1 MNQTTRIGFALLLLA
16 AAIWLRGFAGGSSGE
31 GGLWVLVVKDGSKPQ
46 EMTESQGVVAN
57 SLRLK
62 EAVDAKGGK
71 YLSQDWRDDFSQLG
85 YWSKMKS
92 AVEKPP
98 AIVVSNG
105 GRITVNK
112 VPESVDAAIGL
123 VK

>member
-16 AAIWLRGFAGGSSGE
+16 AAIWLRGSAGGAGGE

-46 EMTESQGVVAN
+46 ELTESQGIVAN

-62 EAVDAKGGK
+62 EAVDKAGGK

-105 GRITVNK
+105 GRITVNR

-123 VK
+123 IK

>member
-16 AAIWLRGFAGGSSGE
+16 AAIWFRGSAGGAGE
-31 GGLWVLVVKDGSKPQ
+31 GGLWVLVIKDGSRPQ
-46 EMTESQGVVAN
+46 EMTESQGIVAN

-62 EAVDAKGGK
+62 EAVDKAGGK

-85 YWSKMKS
+85 YWSNMKS

-98 AIVVSNG
+98 AIVVSSG
-105 GRITVNK
+105 GRIVVNK

>member
-1 MNQTTRIGFALLLLA
+1 MNQTTRIGLALLLLA
-16 AAIWLRGFAGGSSGE
+16 AAIWFRGSAGGAGE
-31 GGLWVLVVKDGSKPQ
+31 GGLWVLIVKDGSRPQ
-46 EMTESQGVVAN
+46 EMTESQGIVAN

-85 YWSKMKS
+85 YWGELKK

-98 AIVVSNG
+98 AIVVSSG
-105 GRITVNK
+105 GRIVVNK
-112 VPESVDAAIGL
+112 IPESIDAAIGL

>member
-1 MNQTTRIGFALLLLA
+1 
-16 AAIWLRGFAGGSSGE
+16 
-31 GGLWVLVVKDGSKPQ
+31 LWVLIVKDGSKPQ

-85 YWSKMKS
+85 YWGKMKS

-105 GRITVNK
+105 GRITVNR

-123 VK
+123 IK

>member
-1 MNQTTRIGFALLLLA
+1 MSQTTRIGFALLLLA
-16 AAIWLRGFAGGSSGE
+16 AAIWFRGSAGGAGGE

-46 EMTESQGVVAN
+46 EMTESQGIVAN

-85 YWSKMKS
+85 YWAKMKA

-98 AIVVSNG
+98 AIVVSSG

-112 VPESVDAAIGL
+112 IPESVDAAMVL

>member
-1 MNQTTRIGFALLLLA
+1 VNQTTRIGFALLLLA
-16 AAIWLRGFAGGSSGE
+16 AAIWFRGSAGGAGE

-46 EMTESQGVVAN
+46 EMTESQGIVAN

-62 EAVDAKGGK
+62 EAVDKAGGK

-85 YWSKMKS
+85 YWGELKK

-98 AIVVSNG
+98 AIVVSSG
-105 GRITVNK
+105 GRIVVNK
-112 VPESVDAAIGL
+112 IPESVDAAVGL

>member
-1 MNQTTRIGFALLLLA
+1 MSQTTRIGFALLLLA
-16 AAIWLRGFAGGSSGE
+16 AAIWFRGSAGGAGQ
-31 GGLWVLVVKDGSKPQ
+31 GGLWVLVVKDGSRPQ
-46 EMTESQGVVAN
+46 EMTESQGIVAN

-85 YWSKMKS
+85 YWGELKK

-98 AIVVSNG
+98 AIVVSSG
-105 GRITVNK
+105 GQITVNR
-112 VPESVDAAIGL
+112 VPESVDAAVGL
-123 VK
+123 IK

>member
-1 MNQTTRIGFALLLLA
+1 VNQTTRIGFALLLLA
-16 AAIWLRGFAGGSSGE
+16 AAIWFRGSAGGAGE
-31 GGLWVLVVKDGSKPQ
+31 GGLWVLVIKDGSKPQ
-46 EMTESQGVVAN
+46 EMTESQGIVAN

-85 YWSKMKS
+85 YWGELKK

-98 AIVVSNG
+98 AIVVSSD
-105 GRITVNK
+105 GRITVNR

-123 VK
+123 IK

>member
-16 AAIWLRGFAGGSSGE
+16 AAIWFRGSAGDAGE
-31 GGLWVLVVKDGSKPQ
+31 GGLWVLVIKDGSRPQ
-46 EMTESQGVVAN
+46 EMTESQGIVAN

-85 YWSKMKS
+85 YWGEMKK

-98 AIVVSNG
+98 AIVISSG
-105 GRITVNK
+105 GRIAVNK

>member
-1 MNQTTRIGFALLLLA
+1 VNQTTRIGFALLLLA
-16 AAIWLRGFAGGSSGE
+16 AAIWFRGSAGGAGE
-31 GGLWVLVVKDGSKPQ
+31 GGLWVLVIKDGSKPQ
-46 EMTESQGVVAN
+46 EMTESQGIVAN

-98 AIVVSNG
+98 AIVVSSG
-105 GRITVNK
+105 GRIVVNR

-123 VK
+123 IK

>member
-1 MNQTTRIGFALLLLA
+1 VNQTTRIGLALLLLA
-16 AAIWLRGFAGGSSGE
+16 AAIWFRGSAGGAGE
-31 GGLWVLVVKDGSKPQ
+31 GGLWVLVIKDGSKPQ
-46 EMTESQGVVAN
+46 EMTESQGIVAN

-62 EAVDAKGGK
+62 EAVDKAGGK

-85 YWSKMKS
+85 YWGELKK

-98 AIVVSNG
+98 AIVVSSG
-105 GRITVNK
+105 GRITVNR
-112 VPESVDAAIGL
+112 VPESVDAAIGF

>member
-16 AAIWLRGFAGGSSGE
+16 AAIWFRGSAGGAGE
-31 GGLWVLVVKDGSKPQ
+31 GGLWVLVIKDGSRPQ
-46 EMTESQGVVAN
+46 EMTESQGIVAN

-62 EAVDAKGGK
+62 EAVDTKDGK

-85 YWSKMKS
+85 YWGEIKS

-98 AIVVSNG
+98 AIVVSSG
-105 GRITVNK
+105 GRITVNR

>member
-1 MNQTTRIGFALLLLA
+1 VNQTTRIGFALLLLA
-16 AAIWLRGFAGGSSGE
+16 AAIWLRGSAGGSSGE

-46 EMTESQGVVAN
+46 ERTESQGIVAN

-62 EAVDAKGGK
+62 EAVDKAGGK

-85 YWSKMKS
+85 YWGKLKS

-98 AIVVSNG
+98 AIVVSSG

>member
-1 MNQTTRIGFALLLLA
+1 VNQTTRIGFALLLLA
-16 AAIWLRGFAGGSSGE
+16 AAIWFRGSAGGAGE
-31 GGLWVLVVKDGSKPQ
+31 GGLWVLAIKDGSRPQ
-46 EMTESQGVVAN
+46 EMTESQGIVAN

-62 EAVDAKGGK
+62 EAVDKAGGK

-85 YWSKMKS
+85 YWAELKK

-98 AIVVSNG
+98 AIVVSSG
-105 GRITVNK
+105 GRIVVNK

>member
-1 MNQTTRIGFALLLLA
+1 VNETTRIGFALLLLA
-16 AAIWLRGFAGGSSGE
+16 AAIWFRGSAGGAGE
-31 GGLWVLVVKDGSKPQ
+31 GGLWVLVIKDGSRPQ
-46 EMTESQGVVAN
+46 EMTESQGIVAN
-57 SLRLK
+57 SLRVK

-71 YLSQDWRDDFSQLG
+71 YLSQDWQEDFSQLG
-85 YWSKMKS
+85 YWGELKK

-98 AIVVSNG
+98 AIVVSSG
-105 GRITVNK
+105 GRITVNR

>member
-1 MNQTTRIGFALLLLA
+1 VNQTTRIGFALLLLA
-16 AAIWLRGFAGGSSGE
+16 AAIWFRGSSGGAGE
-31 GGLWVLVVKDGSKPQ
+31 GGLWVLVVKDGSRPQ
-46 EMTESQGVVAN
+46 EMTESQGIVAN

-85 YWSKMKS
+85 YWGKMKA

-98 AIVVSNG
+98 AIVVSSD
-105 GRITVNK
+105 GRITVNR

-123 VK
+123 IK

>member
-1 MNQTTRIGFALLLLA
+1 VNQTTRIGFALLLLA
-16 AAIWLRGFAGGSSGE
+16 AAIWFRGSAGGAGE

-46 EMTESQGVVAN
+46 EMTESQGIVAN

-85 YWSKMKS
+85 YWGEMKK

-98 AIVVSNG
+98 AIVVSSG

-112 VPESVDAAIGL
+112 VPESVDAAVGL

>member
-1 MNQTTRIGFALLLLA
+1 VNQTTRIGFALLLLA
-16 AAIWLRGFAGGSSGE
+16 AAIWFRGSAGGAGE
-31 GGLWVLVVKDGSKPQ
+31 GGLWVLVVKDGSRPQ
-46 EMTESQGVVAN
+46 EMTESQGIVAN

-62 EAVDAKGGK
+62 EAVDKAGGK

-85 YWSKMKS
+85 YWSNMKS

-98 AIVVSNG
+98 AIVVSSG
-105 GRITVNK
+105 GRIVVNK

>member
-16 AAIWLRGFAGGSSGE
+16 AAIWFRGSAGGEGE
-31 GGLWVLVVKDGSKPQ
+31 DGLWVLVIKDGSKPQ
-46 EMTESQGVVAN
+46 EMTESQGIVAN

-85 YWSKMKS
+85 YWGEMKS

-98 AIVVSNG
+98 AIVVSSG
-105 GRITVNK
+105 GRIVANK
-112 VPESVDAAIGL
+112 IPESVDSAIGL
-123 VK
+123 IK

>member
-1 MNQTTRIGFALLLLA
+1 
-16 AAIWLRGFAGGSSGE
+16 
-31 GGLWVLVVKDGSKPQ
+31 VLVVKDGSRPQ
-46 EMTESQGVVAN
+46 EMTESQGIVAN

-62 EAVDAKGGK
+62 EAVDANGGK

-85 YWSKMKS
+85 YWSKMKT

-98 AIVVSNG
+98 AIVVSSG

>member
-1 MNQTTRIGFALLLLA
+1 VNQTTRIGFALLLLA
-16 AAIWLRGFAGGSSGE
+16 AAIWFRGSAGGAGE
-31 GGLWVLVVKDGSKPQ
+31 GGLWVLVVKDGSRPQ
-46 EMTESQGVVAN
+46 EMTESQGIVAN

-62 EAVDAKGGK
+62 EAVDKAGGK

-85 YWSKMKS
+85 YWAKMKA

-98 AIVVSNG
+98 AIVVSSG
-105 GRITVNK
+105 GRITVNR

-123 VK
+123 IK

>member
-16 AAIWLRGFAGGSSGE
+16 AAIWFRGSAGGAGE

-46 EMTESQGVVAN
+46 EMTESQGIVAN

-62 EAVDAKGGK
+62 EAVDTKGGK

-85 YWSKMKS
+85 YWAELKK

-98 AIVVSNG
+98 AIVVSSG

-112 VPESVDAAIGL
+112 IPESVDAAIGL

>member
-16 AAIWLRGFAGGSSGE
+16 AAIWFRGSAGGAGE
-31 GGLWVLVVKDGSKPQ
+31 GGLWVLVVKDGSRPQ
-46 EMTESQGVVAN
+46 EMTESQGIVAN

-85 YWSKMKS
+85 YWAKMKK

-98 AIVVSNG
+98 AIVVSSS
-105 GRITVNK
+105 GRITVNR

>member
-16 AAIWLRGFAGGSSGE
+16 AAIWFRGSAGGAGGE
-31 GGLWVLVVKDGSKPQ
+31 GGLWVLVIKDGSKPQ
-46 EMTESQGVVAN
+46 EMTESQGIVAN

-62 EAVDAKGGK
+62 EAVDKAGGK

-85 YWSKMKS
+85 YWSNMKS

-98 AIVVSNG
+98 AIVVSSG
-105 GRITVNK
+105 GRIVVNK

>member
-1 MNQTTRIGFALLLLA
+1 LLLLA
-16 AAIWLRGFAGGSSGE
+16 AAIWFRGSAGGAGE
-31 GGLWVLVVKDGSKPQ
+31 GGLWVLVIKDGSRPQ
-46 EMTESQGVVAN
+46 EMTESQGIVAN

-85 YWSKMKS
+85 YWGELKK

-98 AIVVSNG
+98 AIVVSSG
-105 GRITVNK
+105 GRIAVNR
-112 VPESVDAAIGL
+112 VPESVDSAVGL

>member
-1 MNQTTRIGFALLLLA
+1 VNQTTRIGFALLLLA
-16 AAIWLRGFAGGSSGE
+16 AAIWFRGSAGGAGE
-31 GGLWVLVVKDGSKPQ
+31 GGLWVLVVKDGSRPQ
-46 EMTESQGVVAN
+46 EMTESQGIVAN

-62 EAVDAKGGK
+62 ETVDAKGGK

-85 YWSKMKS
+85 YWSELKK

-112 VPESVDAAIGL
+112 VPESVDAAVGL
-123 VK
+123 IK

>member
-1 MNQTTRIGFALLLLA
+1 VNQTTRIGFALLLLA
-16 AAIWLRGFAGGSSGE
+16 AAIWFRGSAGGAGE
-31 GGLWVLVVKDGSKPQ
+31 GGLWVLVVKDGSRPQ
-46 EMTESQGVVAN
+46 EMTESQGIVAN

-85 YWSKMKS
+85 YWAKMKK

-98 AIVVSNG
+98 AIVVSSS
-105 GRITVNK
+105 GRITVNR

>member
-1 MNQTTRIGFALLLLA
+1 VNQTTRIGFALLLLA
-16 AAIWLRGFAGGSSGE
+16 AAIWFRGSAGGAGE
-31 GGLWVLVVKDGSKPQ
+31 GGLWVLIVKDGSRPQ
-46 EMTESQGVVAN
+46 EMTESQGIVAN

-62 EAVDAKGGK
+62 EAVDANGGK

-85 YWSKMKS
+85 YWSKMKT

-98 AIVVSNG
+98 AIVVSSG

-112 VPESVDAAIGL
+112 VPESVDAAVGL

>member
-1 MNQTTRIGFALLLLA
+1 MSQTTRIGFALLLLA
-16 AAIWLRGFAGGSSGE
+16 AAIWFRGSAGGAGE
-31 GGLWVLVVKDGSKPQ
+31 GGLWVLIVKDGSRPQ
-46 EMTESQGVVAN
+46 EMTESQGIVAN

-85 YWSKMKS
+85 YWGKMKA

-98 AIVVSNG
+98 AIVVSSD
-105 GRITVNK
+105 GRITVNR
-112 VPESVDAAIGL
+112 VPESVDAAVGL

>member
-1 MNQTTRIGFALLLLA
+1 VNQTTRIGFALLLLA
-16 AAIWLRGFAGGSSGE
+16 AAIWFRGSSGGAGE
-31 GGLWVLVVKDGSKPQ
+31 GGLWVLVVKDGSRPQ
-46 EMTESQGVVAN
+46 EMTESQGIVAN

-85 YWSKMKS
+85 YWGKMKA

-98 AIVVSNG
+98 AIVVSSG
-105 GRITVNK
+105 GRIVVNK

-123 VK
+123 IK

>member
-1 MNQTTRIGFALLLLA
+1 MSQTTRIGFALLLLA
-16 AAIWLRGFAGGSSGE
+16 AAIWFRGSAGGAGE
-31 GGLWVLVVKDGSKPQ
+31 GGLWVLVVKDGSRPQ
-46 EMTESQGVVAN
+46 EMTESQGIVAN

-62 EAVDAKGGK
+62 ESVDAKGGK

-85 YWSKMKS
+85 YWGEMKK

-98 AIVVSNG
+98 AIVVSSG
-105 GRITVNK
+105 GRIVVNK
-112 VPESVDAAIGL
+112 IPESVDAAMGL

>member
-1 MNQTTRIGFALLLLA
+1 VNQTTRIGFALLLLA
-16 AAIWLRGFAGGSSGE
+16 AAIWFRGSAGGSSGE
-31 GGLWVLVVKDGSKPQ
+31 GGLWVLVIKDGSKPQ
-46 EMTESQGVVAN
+46 EMTESQGIVAN

-62 EAVDAKGGK
+62 EAVDKAGGK

-85 YWSKMKS
+85 YWGKMKS

-98 AIVVSNG
+98 AIVVSSG
-105 GRITVNK
+105 GRIVVNK
-112 VPESVDAAIGL
+112 IPESVDAAVGL

>member
-1 MNQTTRIGFALLLLA
+1 MNETTRIGFALLLLA
-16 AAIWLRGFAGGSSGE
+16 AAIWFRGSAGGAGE

-46 EMTESQGVVAN
+46 EMTESQGIVAN

-62 EAVDAKGGK
+62 EAVDKAGGK

-85 YWSKMKS
+85 YWGKMKS

-98 AIVVSNG
+98 AIVVSSG
-105 GRITVNK
+105 GRIVVNK
-112 VPESVDAAIGL
+112 IPESVDAAVGL
-123 VK
+123 IK

>member
-16 AAIWLRGFAGGSSGE
+16 AAIWFRGSAGGAGE
-31 GGLWVLVVKDGSKPQ
+31 GGLWVLVIKDGSRPQ
-46 EMTESQGVVAN
+46 EMTESQGIVAN

-85 YWSKMKS
+85 YWAKMKA

-98 AIVVSNG
+98 AIVVSSG
-105 GRITVNK
+105 GRITVNR
-112 VPESVDAAIGL
+112 VPESVDAAVGL